1 MLRSRGKMTEQ
12 RVEICLNDDNG
23 HEIGILTLKPE
34 SYFADLCPQISLEGI
49 EFYNIRDVN
58 SKKQIP
64 IQLNNNHPEDSASII
79 LQEETRYN
87 IIFKSKSTINDL
99 NFPTL
104 QRYHKD
110 FKFSKFSLDK
120 GTYIGNLNTGSYVG
134 KSFFDVEVNG
144 IRSLKIPFE
153 VRPRKIDLDHYSAM
167 ISDLCETA
175 SGIVFESSTVFEHQ
189 KLKEI
194 VRKTFY
200 EDFIFLEY
208 LFRPENLL
216 TAYEHIRRDPHK
228 ILQRYQEPVPLTLS
242 PTVGPSELISM
253 VSDSANLYKTGKIP
267 LSWPDNFKNYVPN
280 EINQSFY
287 NEIVDNPEN
296 RLVKYFLQL
305 IDDLLDEMVSYIK
318 ENGEE
323 GYDADK
329 IREFQYLTHEY
340 LLDGW
345 LEDVGE
351 LNFFPSNSQVLQ
363 KKAGY
368 RDILRFF
375 MVLESA
381 FFINWDDAED
391 LIKGYQRK
399 LYDLYEYWCY
409 IKLFNILSHMSLVEP
424 DYNRIFDKSD
434 VKKWSV
440 SLKKGQRSSQHF
452 KVQINGEIFDLEL
465 LYNQSFSK
473 NKTENSSYSLTL
485 RPDYT
490 LHIKNGLNSYLIH
503 FDAKYRSD
511 VRLDDNDVNKRDE
524 EEEEKRIYKYADVYK
539 MHTYKDAI
547 KNTLGA
553 YVLYP
558 GTEPKIFEE
567 KSPNIIP
574 SVGAFPLKP
583 GKTDIDNENKIESF
597 LKDALTQISAINHKE
612 SIITKKD

>member
-1 MLRSRGKMTEQ
+1 MTEQ
-12 RVEICLNDDNG
+12 RVEICYGD
-23 HEIGILTLKPE
+23 EIGILTLKPE
-34 SYFADLCPQISLEGI
+34 IYNADSCPPISIEGI
-49 EFYNIRDVN
+49 KFYNIPKAD

-64 IQLNNNHPEDSASII
+64 IIFNSNPTEESARII

-87 IIFKSKSTINDL
+87 IIFKSKSTINNL
-99 NFPTL
+99 KFPTL
-104 QRYHKD
+104 QRYQKD

-134 KSFFDVEVNG
+134 KSFFDVEVNE
-144 IRSLKIPFE
+144 IKSSKIPFE
-153 VRPRKIDLDHYSAM
+153 VRPRKINLDHYSAM

-175 SGIVFESSTVFEHQ
+175 SGIVFDSSPVFERQ

-200 EDFIFLEY
+200 EDFIFFEY

-228 ILQRYQEPVPLTLS
+228 ILQRYQENVPLTLS
-242 PTVGPSELISM
+242 PSVGPSELISM
-253 VSDSANLYKTGKIP
+253 VSDSANLYKTWKIP
-267 LSWPDNFKNYVPN
+267 SNWPENMKNYVPN
-280 EINQSFY
+280 EINQSY
-287 NEIVDNPEN
+287 YKEVVDNPEN

-305 IDDLLDEMVSYIK
+305 LDDLLDEMVLYVK
-318 ENGEE
+318 ENGIE
-323 GYDADK
+323 GYSADK
-329 IREFQYLTHEY
+329 IHEFHYITHEY

-368 RDILRFF
+368 RDILRFI
-375 MVLESA
+375 MILESA
-381 FFINWDDAED
+381 FFISWDEVEE

-409 IKLFNILSHMSLVEP
+409 IKLFNILSRMSLVEP

-434 VKKWSV
+434 VKEWSV
-440 SLKKGQRSSQHF
+440 SFKKGQRSLQHF
-452 KVQINGEIFDLEL
+452 KVHNNGEIFDLEL
-465 LYNQSFSK
+465 LYNRSFRR
-473 NKTENSSYSLTL
+473 NKSQNRSYSLTL

-490 LHIKNGLNSYLIH
+490 LRIKNGLNSYLIH

-511 VRLDDNDVNKRDE
+511 VLLDDIDVNKRDE
-524 EEEEKRIYKYADVYK
+524 EEEKHIYKYADVYK

-547 KNTLGA
+547 IGSLGS

-558 GTEPKIFEE
+558 GSETRIFKE
-567 KSPNIIP
+567 KSPNLLP
-574 SVGAFPLKP
+574 SVGAFSLTPGDDNLKEE
-583 GKTDIDNENKIESF
+583 IKIRTFIKEA
-597 LKDALTQISAINHKE
+597 LKHISMLKLGE
-612 SIITKKD
+612 T

>member
-1 MLRSRGKMTEQ
+1 
-12 RVEICLNDDNG
+12 
-23 HEIGILTLKPE
+23 
-34 SYFADLCPQISLEGI
+34 
-49 EFYNIRDVN
+49 
-58 SKKQIP
+58 
-64 IQLNNNHPEDSASII
+64 
-79 LQEETRYN
+79 
-87 IIFKSKSTINDL
+87 
-99 NFPTL
+99 
-104 QRYHKD
+104 
-110 FKFSKFSLDK
+110 
-120 GTYIGNLNTGSYVG
+120 
-134 KSFFDVEVNG
+134 
-144 IRSLKIPFE
+144 
-153 VRPRKIDLDHYSAM
+153 
-167 ISDLCETA
+167 
-175 SGIVFESSTVFEHQ
+175 
-189 KLKEI
+189 
-194 VRKTFY
+194 
-200 EDFIFLEY
+200 
-208 LFRPENLL
+208 
-216 TAYEHIRRDPHK
+216 
-228 ILQRYQEPVPLTLS
+228 
-242 PTVGPSELISM
+242 
-253 VSDSANLYKTGKIP
+253 
-267 LSWPDNFKNYVPN
+267 
-280 EINQSFY
+280 
-287 NEIVDNPEN
+287 
-296 RLVKYFLQL
+296 
-305 IDDLLDEMVSYIK
+305 
-318 ENGEE
+318 
-323 GYDADK
+323 
-329 IREFQYLTHEY
+329 
-340 LLDGW
+340 
-345 LEDVGE
+345 
-351 LNFFPSNSQVLQ
+351 
-363 KKAGY
+363 
-368 RDILRFF
+368 